1 MASQR
6 KSSLEA
12 HLLGPRWFLT
22 CILLATALVLPAVS
36 LDSLLCYYCP
46 LQHKGKFCPKITS
59 QCLPGQRCSSSK
71 GHYGS
76 LHILS
81 AQGCVDTELCG
92 SHEITSYRGVKYN
105 VSHTCC
111 CEDECNGR
119 PKSDT
124 KLKIVLG
131 MITAKIDYT
140 NVTNVLRED
149 PWDSCAN
156 YTSSKSSTLPATAL

>member
-22 CILLATALVLPAVS
+22 SILSATALVLPALS

-46 LQHKGKFCPKITS
+46 LQHKGMSCPKIIS
-59 QCLPGQRCSSSK
+59 QCLPDQRCSSSE
-71 GHYGS
+71 GRYGS

-81 AQGCVDTELCG
+81 AQGCVDTKLCG

-111 CEDECNGR
+111 CKDECNGQ

-124 KLKIVLG
+124 KLKMLLG
-131 MITAKIDYT
+131 ITTDKIDYT
-140 NVTNVLRED
+140 NVTKVFRED

-156 YTSSKSSTLPATAL
+156 YTSSKNSR